1 MRRRDPYH
9 GYVNHRSQTFDR
21 LPEGW
26 RSIRARRL
34 VQIRTGSGD
43 TVDADP
49 DGEFPFYVR
58 SDRPLRSNRWEF
70 DTTAVLTAGDG
81 AGVAKV
87 FHLVDGRFMAHQRV
101 YVLDDFRAV
110 TPRFFYYAFSS
121 LFQFM
126 ALDGSAKSTV
136 DSVRRPMIA
145 DMPIPVPSTSEQKAI
160 VRFLDRETARIDE
173 LIAEQERLIR
183 IQEERLR
190 SVVERAIFGL
200 GSDPP
205 RHKALDLIGRHLAVE
220 PLLRQ
225 VPAHW
230 AIRRFKSL
238 VSRQD
243 ERNNDLRF
251 PMMSLRS
258 NGEIVP
264 RTTMG
269 ERQEPNEGSL
279 PRYLVARVNDL
290 VVNPM
295 WLIGGAIG
303 VSKVDGA
310 VSPDYRVFRTIEG
323 IAPRFI
329 HHLLRSR
336 PYVDQYRLYTRANT
350 TFDRRVQQPDL
361 NNLPIPI
368 PPLAEQQS
376 IAERIDTQTIQID
389 AMIAETEVLIDLARE
404 RRSALITAAVTGQI
418 DVGSGT

>member
-1 MRRRDPYH
+1 MRRPVPY
-9 GYVNHRSQTFDR
+9 GAYVNHRSQTFDR

-49 DGEFPFYVR
+49 DGDFPFYVR

-101 YVLDDFRAV
+101 YVLDDFRGV

-145 DMPIPVPSTSEQKAI
+145 DMPIPVPSKSEQKAI

-173 LIAEQERLIR
+173 LITEQEHLIDLLH
-183 IQEERLR
+183 ERR
-190 SVVERAIFGL
+190 EAVV
-200 GSDPP
+200 D
-205 RHKALDLIGRHLAVE
+205 
-220 PLLRQ
+220 
-225 VPAHW
+225 
-230 AIRRFKSL
+230 SL
-238 VSRQD
+238 VTSGLNAAAD
-243 ERNNDLRF
+243 
-251 PMMSLRS
+251 
-258 NGEIVP
+258 
-264 RTTMG
+264 T
-269 ERQEPNEGSL
+269 
-279 PRYLVARVNDL
+279 RYSGCD
-290 VVNPM
+290 
-295 WLIGGAIG
+295 WIGAIPEHWRVRPLWSMFRRTKDVDHPDEQMLSVFRDFGVVAKDSRANINQTAENRSIYQLVHPGWLVTNRMKAWQGSVG
-303 VSKVDGA
+303 VSTLRGIVSGHYICFAPTHAEDSAYLNWLFRSRRYA
-310 VSPDYRVFRTIEG
+310 VGYAAISRGVRIGQAEIDNDDYRVLPVVLPPVDEQKA
-323 IAPRFI
+323 IAAY
-329 HHLLRSR
+329 LE
-336 PYVDQYRLYTRANT
+336 DQT
-350 TFDRRVQQPDL
+350 
-361 NNLPIPI
+361 
-368 PPLAEQQS
+368 S
-376 IAERIDTQTIQID
+376 MID
-389 AMIAETEVLIDLARE
+389 ALIEEAWRLIDLARE